1 MRSSNKEDIVTVGR
15 ITGAHGIRG
24 EVRLQGYSPLDD
36 LDLES
41 IFLTGPRA
49 GIRTG
54 DAVKPVAAPEPAPQ
68 AGSGMKVLFGSLE
81 TDITGSKGA
90 HAGPSLKKPAR
101 KEPPRTDLAD
111 AGPFRYEVTRARFNK
126 GHFILELDGVTD
138 RNTAEALVGC
148 EVYVRKDDLPELEE
162 DEFYHTELIGMEV
175 VTDDDKH
182 LGRITEILPT
192 GSNDVFVVKGAYGEV
207 LIPSIEASEIKI
219 DKAARS
225 VTVHLLEGLLPDEK
239 P

>member
-1 MRSSNKEDIVTVGR
+1 MRSSNNEDIVPVGR
-15 ITGAHGIRG
+15 ITGAHGIKG

-36 LDLES
+36 LELES

-54 DAVKPVAAPEPAPQ
+54 DPVIAVAAHERAPQ
-68 AGSGMKVLFGSLE
+68 AGAGMKGLFGSLE
-81 TDITGSKGA
+81 TDIAVAKGA
-90 HAGPSLKKPAR
+90 HAGPSLKKTAR
-101 KEPPRTDLAD
+101 KEPPKSNIGD
-111 AGPFRYEVTRARFNK
+111 AGPFRYEVTRARLHK
-126 GHFILELDGVTD
+126 GHFIIELDGVTD

-148 EVYVRKDDLPELEE
+148 EVSVRKDDLPELDV

-175 VTDDDKH
+175 LTDDGKR

-207 LIPSIEASEIKI
+207 LVPSIEASKIKI
-219 DKAARS
+219 DRAARS